1 MANSS
6 INGKWLLLTVNGSI
20 NGKWLLLLTT
30 NSFIDGR

>member
-30 NSFIDGR
+30 NNFIDGR

>member
-20 NGKWLLLLTT
+20 NGKWLLLLTI
-30 NSFIDGR
+30 NNFIDGR